1 MTENEAVERL
11 ITGSALRHAC
21 ENNLVCIAG
30 GEFELGPC
38 DVDVY
43 DKIAA
48 DLNRLVLTSHPAVE
62 ALRELIEAHDTLQ
75 NTPHSDDDY
84 RTELRIAEQN
94 YESAWSE
101 ARSVLASLPKE
112 K

>member
-1 MTENEAVERL
+1 MTENEAVERMRSL
-11 ITGSALRHAC
+11 IAQAVRERQAESWTT
-21 ENNLVCIAG
+21 V
-30 GEFELGPC
+30 
-38 DVDVY
+38 
-43 DKIAA
+43 AA
-48 DLNRLVLTSHPAVE
+48 RTALTSHPAVE